1 MDWNLWLRTVAD
13 CSFVSYLSLEWAD
26 ETKPSE
32 PAAIRLLHA
41 GRFLEDNEL
50 LSNGT
55 GGLGFLVDF
64 HGLILVP
71 LLQTGNFLPIRRHP
85 RSYT

>member
-1 MDWNLWLRTVAD
+1 MCQNVWLRTVAD
-13 CSFVSYLSLEWAD
+13 CSLTSYPSLEWAD

-32 PAAIRLLHA
+32 LAAIRLLHA

-55 GGLGFLVDF
+55 RSLGFLVDF
-64 HGLILVP
+64 HALILVP
-71 LLQTGNFLPIRRHP
+71 LSQTGNFLPIRRHP
-85 RSYT
+85 PSYT